1 MRRVVKIS
9 LVLFTMPILFSGC
22 MQEKVSK
29 VSPKSQDKN
38 QSKRLKEEIKTLKK
52 TSKLETIEVTNDTIK
67 VVKNNPPSNTSN
79 LLYVTNAG
87 VKVLPDTDEKSLIL
101 DTTILDE
108 LALNIQNSMDLDLSG
123 DKKIVTQSLEV
134 GENWQPYTQ
143 EEEPFTKEDELL
155 ETAKEYLGVPYIW
168 AANGPSAFDC
178 SGFTKYVY
186 KKNGITLPRYSGH
199 QANVGIKV
207 AYDELQKGDLVFFDT
222 AKGFHRKVNH
232 VGIYIG
238 DNKFIH
244 ASSARK
250 RVMITSFSRKKF
262 YKNRFLHGRRV
273 LNSDASFA
281 SYSSTDSSNI
291 LTN

>member
-1 MRRVVKIS
+1 MRRVVKSSIV
-9 LVLFTMPILFSGC
+9 VLTVPILFSGC

-38 QSKRLKEEIKTLKK
+38 QSKIIKEVAKKLKK
-52 TSKLETIEVTNDTIK
+52 ISESEILQVNNDTIK
-67 VVKNNPPSNTSN
+67 IVKNNPPSNSLN
-79 LLYVTNAG
+79 ILYVTNNG
-87 VKVLPDTDEKSLIL
+87 IKLLPDTTKNELIL
-101 DTTILDE
+101 NTTILDE
-108 LALNIQNSMDLDLSG
+108 LALNIQNSMDLDLTG

-134 GENWQPYTQ
+134 GENWQ
-143 EEEPFTKEDELL
+143 PFTKEDELL

-199 QANVGIKV
+199 QANVGTKI

-222 AKGFHRKVNH
+222 AKGFHKKVNH

-250 RVMITSFSRKKF
+250 RVMITSFSSKKF
-262 YKNRFLHGRRV
+262 YKNRFLHGRRI
-273 LNSDASFA
+273 LNSDTSFA
-281 SYSSTDSSNI
+281 SYSTNESNKI
-291 LTN
+291 HTN

>member
-1 MRRVVKIS
+1 LRRVVKSSIV
-9 LVLFTMPILFSGC
+9 VLTVPILFSGC

-38 QSKRLKEEIKTLKK
+38 QSKIIKEVAKKLKK
-52 TSKLETIEVTNDTIK
+52 ISESEILQVNNDTIK
-67 VVKNNPPSNTSN
+67 IVKNNPPSNSLN
-79 LLYVTNAG
+79 ILYVTNNG
-87 VKVLPDTDEKSLIL
+87 IKLLPDTTKNELIL
-101 DTTILDE
+101 NTTILDE
-108 LALNIQNSMDLDLSG
+108 LALNIQNSMDLDLTG

-134 GENWQPYTQ
+134 GENWQ
-143 EEEPFTKEDELL
+143 PFTKEDELL

-199 QANVGIKV
+199 QANVGTKI

-222 AKGFHRKVNH
+222 AKGFHKKVNH

-250 RVMITSFSRKKF
+250 RVMITSFSSKKF
-262 YKNRFLHGRRV
+262 YKNRFLHGRRI
-273 LNSDASFA
+273 LNSDTSFA
-281 SYSSTDSSNI
+281 SYSTNESNKI
-291 LTN
+291 HTN